1 MFNRIQC
8 CFFLFS
14 LLLGLREQCCAVLC
28 CAVLC
33 CARPYSTVQVLDSNG
48 IGVGNGVGDG
58 TGPLMYG
65 TLFLFVTDFFCVLQV
80 LYTLHSPAYSSVV
93 YMG

>member
-8 CFFLFS
+8 CFFLFFFAI
-14 LLLGLREQCCAVLC
+14 GTARAMLC
-28 CAVLC
+28 CAVLY
-33 CARPYSTVQVLDSNG
+33 CARPYSTVQVPDSNG
-48 IGVGNGVGDG
+48 IGVGVGVGDV

-80 LYTLHSPAYSSVV
+80 LYTFHSPAYSSVV

>member
-1 MFNRIQC
+1 MC
-8 CFFLFS
+8 LTVYGVASFFFS

-28 CAVLC
+28 CA
-33 CARPYSTVQVLDSNG
+33 RPYNTVQVLDSNG

>member
-1 MFNRIQC
+1 MCLTVYGVASF
-8 CFFLFS
+8 FFLCYWDCES
-14 LLLGLREQCCAVLC
+14 NAVQC

-33 CARPYSTVQVLDSNG
+33 CARPYSTVQVPDSNG
-48 IGVGNGVGDG
+48 IGFGVG

>member
-1 MFNRIQC
+1 MC
-8 CFFLFS
+8 LTVYGVASFFFS
-14 LLLGLREQCCAVLC
+14 LLLGLPEQCCAMLC

-33 CARPYSTVQVLDSNG
+33 CARPYNTVQVPDSNG
-48 IGVGNGVGDG
+48 IGVGVG

>member
-1 MFNRIQC
+1 MCLTVYSVASF
-8 CFFLFS
+8 FFLCYWDCES
-14 LLLGLREQCCAVLC
+14 NAVQC

-33 CARPYSTVQVLDSNG
+33 CARPYNTVQVPDSNG